1 MKDNIVRIAEYIESL
16 SLLSSLVSVSELF
29 FVTTLGRELSFSN
42 DVNDVCGIDVRSDVD
57 SVQKVEGLE
66 ESSHL
71 CFGLGKVFMIKF

>member
-1 MKDNIVRIAEYIESL
+1 MKDNIVRIAEYIDSL
-16 SLLSSLVSVSELF
+16 SLSSTLVAVSELF
-29 FVTTLGRELSFSN
+29 IFTLGGLLSFSN